1 MAHFFQCRYGTD
13 LEIWGSEFGGHNEY
27 CVLGCATANLSQNY
41 RRFGGTCIRIIGIR
55 WILFIWTAGKCVPFY
70 PALRYRALVIQSA
83 SLSDVCSEVI
93 MAMTTVDAG
102 FWCLTP
108 CNLLDKYERFG
119 LTYLFI
125 TQEGR
130 FRHHVLPKSPCL
142 SALLRVV
149 TFQNKSLL
157 TATELLSTWFV

>member
-1 MAHFFQCRYGTD
+1 
-13 LEIWGSEFGGHNEY
+13 
-27 CVLGCATANLSQNY
+27 
-41 RRFGGTCIRIIGIR
+41 
-55 WILFIWTAGKCVPFY
+55 
-70 PALRYRALVIQSA
+70 
-83 SLSDVCSEVI
+83 

-125 TQEGR
+125 TQEERLGR
-130 FRHHVLPKSPCL
+130 HVLAKSRCL

-149 TFQNKSLL
+149 TFRNKSLL
-157 TATELLSTWFV
+157 TATEYVVCLVRQLVSWLLYFLVD